1 MKIIEFQNLMKK
13 LYFHQDS
20 KRGIQKT
27 FAWLIEEV
35 GELAIVFKKPEINL
49 KKASEELADIIAW
62 TASLANLIGVDLES
76 ALFEKYPYKC
86 SKCDSSPCR
95 CEK

>member
-1 MKIIEFQNLMKK
+1 MKISEFQNLMKQ

-20 KRGIQKT
+20 RRGIQKT
-27 FAWLIEEV
+27 FCWLIEEV
-35 GELAIVFKKPEINL
+35 GELASVFQKPEIDV

-62 TASLANLIGVDLES
+62 TTSLANLLGVDLES
-76 ALFEKYPYKC
+76 ALFEKYPNTC
-86 SKCDSSPCR
+86 SKCKSSPCR